1 MSLLMN
7 LIKITISGIMDIFK
21 FIKLLDGLQSYSKEA
36 VVNEYELSDDENEDL
51 ILSKSI
57 YPTGKPLGFYNY
69 CPNDISSIAKI
80 SKENIK
86 DEFLD
91 YIDSFSD
98 NIYDILERNNIED
111 VVSDM
116 SDNDLADVIVNLN
129 LKTSDD
135 FLTTIYAN
143 ILAKNNSKI
152 TFETNLGD
160 EFLDLSIAAKLKQL
174 IAYDISYKTDDDEI
188 YQLFD
193 FKSLDSNP
201 NYIIHDMAFDE
212 DENAFKEILSL
223 KNSSIV
229 TVSSSFFDENS
240 DLLNHI
246 SNPNHLEAVILLPI
260 FKDGDNLM
268 VIVINQHKKSN
279 KFILIDES
287 ESLIHKD
294 NDFDY
299 AFANEDLLPN
309 IIYSYKNFNEYENA
323 LILPV
328 ASLIKKNSSKKN
340 TQDVDAVKRRVYK
353 SDVDQLISLQE
364 QQASIQEQM
373 IRSHKQDVEFV
384 TFDSKATKSSVEEL
398 MYNKKRQPLENLLYK
413 KGKKILDEDIEFV
426 NLSEI
431 ADLISINQKNDKDT
445 ILVAACKQ
453 CTSKLDNYIHDIE
466 TINVDEYYIEIDNIS
481 PDVTK
486 QYLYTYLSSLNGLE
500 EIKYFSKKNHMITPE
515 QLGYVKIPVLKITT
529 QFELVDAVR
538 ESEEFFKAI
547 ELLKNDFQ
555 SNILDYKHVIE
566 SISELRGD
574 IEFSKHG
581 DVNVKKA
588 MRHAYS
594 DLIWPLASSYLQAT
608 KGSIETVEKKDNY
621 LVLFEF
627 VAAFNFIILLSGL
640 PDNVYQKCKY
650 DIWNFRKLYLYKDMS
665 FGKWVILSKN
675 IAEVYRKNNFSS
687 KLDKELFDKI
697 SSKKILKILDKT
709 KDFRNDEHHGAQS
722 NKYEAEDVLNELN
735 IYLKDLFEILEVYS
749 KYKLIYVLKSND
761 LSHEVILLN
770 GACAPPLYD
779 TLVFDE
785 KLENERLYLY
795 NPKNNKKLLI
805 KDNFMK
811 FAPVDDNKKHW
822 ALYIYDSC
830 DRNEYNAFY
839 KCYQSKQDDLKVS
852 IYDFEE
858 DIIG

>member
-1 MSLLMN
+1 
-7 LIKITISGIMDIFK
+7 MDVFK

-36 VVNEYELSDDENEDL
+36 VIDEYDLSDDENEDL
-51 ILSKSI
+51 ILSKSL

-69 CPNDISSIAKI
+69 CSNDISSLAKI
-80 SKENIK
+80 SGDNIK

-98 NIYDILERNNIED
+98 NVYDILENNNIED
-111 VVSDM
+111 IVSNM
-116 SDNDLADVIVNLN
+116 SDDELKDVIVNLN

-135 FLTTIYAN
+135 FLTAIYAN
-143 ILAKNNSKI
+143 ILAKNNSQI
-152 TFETNLGD
+152 TFETNLDD
-160 EFLDLSIAAKLKQL
+160 EYFDLSIATKLKQL
-174 IAYDISYKTDDDEI
+174 ITSDISYKTRDDEI

-193 FKSLDSNP
+193 FKSFDSNP
-201 NYIIHDMAFDE
+201 DYIIHDIAFDE
-212 DENAFKEILSL
+212 DEIELKESL
-223 KNSSIV
+223 ASKNSSII

-246 SNPNHLEAVILLPI
+246 SNPNNLEAIISLPI
-260 FKDGDNLM
+260 FKDEDNLM
-268 VIVINQHKKSN
+268 LIVLNQHKNSN

-287 ESLIHKD
+287 DSLIHKG

-299 AFANEDLLPN
+299 SYAGEDLLPK
-309 IIYSYKNFNEYENA
+309 IIDSYKNFKEYENA

-328 ASLIKKNSSKKN
+328 SSLIKKDSSKKN
-340 TQDVDAVKRRVYK
+340 NLEVDVVKRRVYK

-373 IRSHKQDVEFV
+373 LRSHKQNVDLVSE
-384 TFDSKATKSSVEEL
+384 SKSTKSSLEEL

-413 KGKKILDEDIEFV
+413 NGKKILDEDVEFV

-453 CTSKLDNYIHDIE
+453 CTSKLVNYNHDIE

-481 PDVTK
+481 SKVTK

-515 QLGYVKIPVLKITT
+515 QLGFVKIPVLKITT

-538 ESEEFFKAI
+538 ESEEFFKTI
-547 ELLKNDFQ
+547 DLLKNDFQ
-555 SNILDYKHVIE
+555 SNILDYKHVID
-566 SISELRGD
+566 SVSELRGG
-574 IEFSKHG
+574 IEFTRHG

-594 DLIWPLASSYLQAT
+594 DMIWPLASSYLQAT
-608 KGSIETVEKKDNY
+608 KGSFETVEKKDNY

-640 PDNVYQKCKY
+640 PETVYQNCKY
-650 DIWNFRKLYLYKDMS
+650 DIWDFTKLHFYKDMS
-665 FGKWVILSKN
+665 FGKWVVLSKN
-675 IAEVYRKNNFSS
+675 IADVYRENNFSS
-687 KLDKELFDKI
+687 KLDPELFNMI
-697 SSKKILKILDKT
+697 SSNKILKILDKT
-709 KDFRNDEHHGAQS
+709 KNYRNDEHHGAQS
-722 NKYEAEDVLNELN
+722 NKYEAEKLLNELN

-761 LSHEVILLN
+761 LSHDVISLN
-770 GACAPPLYD
+770 GACAPPIYD
-779 TLVFDE
+779 RLVFDE

-811 FAPVDDNKKHW
+811 FVPLDDNKKHW
-822 ALYIYDSC
+822 ALYLYDGC

-839 KCYQSKQDDLKVS
+839 KCYQSKQKPLKVS
-852 IYDFEE
+852 IYGLEE

>member
-1 MSLLMN
+1 
-7 LIKITISGIMDIFK
+7 MDVFK

-36 VVNEYELSDDENEDL
+36 VIDEYDLSDDENEDL
-51 ILSKSI
+51 ILSKSL

-69 CPNDISSIAKI
+69 CSNDISSLAKI
-80 SKENIK
+80 SGDNIK

-98 NIYDILERNNIED
+98 NVYDILENNNIED
-111 VVSDM
+111 IVSNM
-116 SDNDLADVIVNLN
+116 SDDELKDVIVNLN

-135 FLTTIYAN
+135 FLTAIYAN
-143 ILAKNNSKI
+143 ILAKNNSQI
-152 TFETNLGD
+152 TFETNLDD
-160 EFLDLSIAAKLKQL
+160 EYFDLSIATKLKQL
-174 IAYDISYKTDDDEI
+174 ITSDISYKTRDDEI

-193 FKSLDSNP
+193 FKSFDSNP
-201 NYIIHDMAFDE
+201 DYIIHDIAFDE
-212 DENAFKEILSL
+212 DENELKESL
-223 KNSSIV
+223 ASKNSSII

-246 SNPNHLEAVILLPI
+246 SNPNNLEAIISLPI
-260 FKDGDNLM
+260 FKDEDNLM
-268 VIVINQHKKSN
+268 LIVVNQHKNSN
-279 KFILIDES
+279 TFILIDES
-287 ESLIHKD
+287 DSLIHKG

-299 AFANEDLLPN
+299 SYAGEDLLPK
-309 IIYSYKNFNEYENA
+309 IIDSYKNFKEYENA

-328 ASLIKKNSSKKN
+328 SSLIKKDSSKKN
-340 TQDVDAVKRRVYK
+340 NLEVDVVKRRVYK

-373 IRSHKQDVEFV
+373 LRSHKQNVNLVSE
-384 TFDSKATKSSVEEL
+384 SKSTKSSLEEL

-413 KGKKILDEDIEFV
+413 NGKKILDEDVEFV

-453 CTSKLDNYIHDIE
+453 CTSKLVNYNHDIE

-481 PDVTK
+481 SKVTK

-515 QLGYVKIPVLKITT
+515 QLGFVKIPVLKITT

-538 ESEEFFKAI
+538 ESEEFFKTI
-547 ELLKNDFQ
+547 DLLKNDFQ
-555 SNILDYKHVIE
+555 SNILDYKHVID
-566 SISELRGD
+566 SVSELRGG
-574 IEFSKHG
+574 IEFTRHG

-594 DLIWPLASSYLQAT
+594 DMIWPLASSYLQAT
-608 KGSIETVEKKDNY
+608 KGSFETVEKKDNY

-640 PDNVYQKCKY
+640 PETVYQNCKY
-650 DIWNFRKLYLYKDMS
+650 DIWDFTKLHFYKDMS
-665 FGKWVILSKN
+665 FGKWVVLSKN
-675 IAEVYRKNNFSS
+675 IADVYRENNFSS
-687 KLDKELFDKI
+687 KLDPELFNMI
-697 SSKKILKILDKT
+697 SSNKILKILDKT
-709 KDFRNDEHHGAQS
+709 KNYRNDEHHGAQS
-722 NKYEAEDVLNELN
+722 NKYEAEKLLNELN

-761 LSHEVILLN
+761 LSHDVISLN
-770 GACAPPLYD
+770 GACAPPIYD
-779 TLVFDE
+779 RLVFDE

-811 FAPVDDNKKHW
+811 FVPLDDNKKHW
-822 ALYIYDSC
+822 ALYLYDGC

-839 KCYQSKQDDLKVS
+839 KCYQSKQKPLKVS
-852 IYDFEE
+852 IYGLEE

>member
-1 MSLLMN
+1 
-7 LIKITISGIMDIFK
+7 MDVFK

-36 VVNEYELSDDENEDL
+36 VIDEYDLSDDENEDL
-51 ILSKSI
+51 ILSKSL

-69 CPNDISSIAKI
+69 CSNDISSLAKI
-80 SKENIK
+80 SGDNIK

-98 NIYDILERNNIED
+98 NVYDILENNNIED
-111 VVSDM
+111 IVSNM
-116 SDNDLADVIVNLN
+116 SDDELKDVIVNLN

-135 FLTTIYAN
+135 FLTAIYAN
-143 ILAKNNSKI
+143 ILAKNNSQI
-152 TFETNLGD
+152 TFETNLDD
-160 EFLDLSIAAKLKQL
+160 EYFDLSIATKLKQL
-174 IAYDISYKTDDDEI
+174 ITSDISYKTRDDEI

-193 FKSLDSNP
+193 FKSFDSNP
-201 NYIIHDMAFDE
+201 DYIIHDIAFDE
-212 DENAFKEILSL
+212 DENELKESL
-223 KNSSIV
+223 ASKNSSII

-246 SNPNHLEAVILLPI
+246 SNPNNLEAIISLPI
-260 FKDGDNLM
+260 FKDEDNLM
-268 VIVINQHKKSN
+268 LIVVNQHKNSN

-287 ESLIHKD
+287 DSLIHKG

-299 AFANEDLLPN
+299 SYAGEDLLPK
-309 IIYSYKNFNEYENA
+309 IIDSYKNFKEYENA

-328 ASLIKKNSSKKN
+328 SSLIKKDSSKKN
-340 TQDVDAVKRRVYK
+340 NLEVDVAKRRVYK

-373 IRSHKQDVEFV
+373 LRSHKQNVNLVSE
-384 TFDSKATKSSVEEL
+384 SKSTKSSLEEL

-413 KGKKILDEDIEFV
+413 NGKKILDEDVEFV

-453 CTSKLDNYIHDIE
+453 CTSKLVNYNHDIE

-481 PDVTK
+481 SKVTK

-515 QLGYVKIPVLKITT
+515 QLGFVKIPVLKITT

-538 ESEEFFKAI
+538 ESEEFFKTI
-547 ELLKNDFQ
+547 DLLKNDFQ
-555 SNILDYKHVIE
+555 SNILDYKHVID
-566 SISELRGD
+566 SVSELRGG
-574 IEFSKHG
+574 IEFTRHG

-594 DLIWPLASSYLQAT
+594 DMIWPLASSYLQAT
-608 KGSIETVEKKDNY
+608 KGSFETVEKKDNY

-640 PDNVYQKCKY
+640 PETVYQNCKY
-650 DIWNFRKLYLYKDMS
+650 DIWDFTKLHFYKDMS
-665 FGKWVILSKN
+665 FGKWVVLSKN
-675 IAEVYRKNNFSS
+675 IADVYRENNFSS
-687 KLDKELFDKI
+687 KLDPELFNMI
-697 SSKKILKILDKT
+697 SSNKILKILDKT
-709 KDFRNDEHHGAQS
+709 KNYRNDEHHGAQS
-722 NKYEAEDVLNELN
+722 NKYEAEKLLNELN

-761 LSHEVILLN
+761 LSHDVISLN
-770 GACAPPLYD
+770 GACAPPIYD
-779 TLVFDE
+779 RLVFDE

-811 FAPVDDNKKHW
+811 FVPLDDNKKHW
-822 ALYIYDSC
+822 ALYLYDGC

-839 KCYQSKQDDLKVS
+839 KCYQSKQKPLKVS
-852 IYDFEE
+852 IYGLEE

>member
-1 MSLLMN
+1 
-7 LIKITISGIMDIFK
+7 MDVFK

-36 VVNEYELSDDENEDL
+36 VIDEYDLSDDENEDL
-51 ILSKSI
+51 ILSKSL

-69 CPNDISSIAKI
+69 CSNDISSLAKI
-80 SKENIK
+80 SGDNIK

-98 NIYDILERNNIED
+98 NVYDILENNNIED
-111 VVSDM
+111 IVSNM
-116 SDNDLADVIVNLN
+116 SDDELKDVIVNLN

-135 FLTTIYAN
+135 FLTAIYAN
-143 ILAKNNSKI
+143 ILAKNNSQI
-152 TFETNLGD
+152 TFETNLDD
-160 EFLDLSIAAKLKQL
+160 EYFDLSIATKLKQL
-174 IAYDISYKTDDDEI
+174 ITSDISYKTRDDEI

-193 FKSLDSNP
+193 FKSFDSNP
-201 NYIIHDMAFDE
+201 DYIIHDIAFDE
-212 DENAFKEILSL
+212 DEIELKESL
-223 KNSSIV
+223 ASKNSSII

-246 SNPNHLEAVILLPI
+246 SNPNNLEAIISLPI
-260 FKDGDNLM
+260 FKDEDNLM
-268 VIVINQHKKSN
+268 LIVLNQHKNSN

-287 ESLIHKD
+287 DSLIHKG

-299 AFANEDLLPN
+299 SYAGEDLLPK
-309 IIYSYKNFNEYENA
+309 IIDSYKNFKEYENA

-328 ASLIKKNSSKKN
+328 SSLIKKDSSKKN
-340 TQDVDAVKRRVYK
+340 NLEVDVVKRRVYK

-373 IRSHKQDVEFV
+373 LRSHKQNVDLVSE
-384 TFDSKATKSSVEEL
+384 SKSTKSSLEEL

-413 KGKKILDEDIEFV
+413 NGKKILDEDVEFV

-453 CTSKLDNYIHDIE
+453 CTSKLVNYNHDIE

-481 PDVTK
+481 SKVTK

-515 QLGYVKIPVLKITT
+515 QLGFVKIPVLKITT

-538 ESEEFFKAI
+538 ESEEFFKTI
-547 ELLKNDFQ
+547 DLLKNDFQ
-555 SNILDYKHVIE
+555 SNILDYKHVID
-566 SISELRGD
+566 SVSELRGG
-574 IEFSKHG
+574 IEFTRHG

-594 DLIWPLASSYLQAT
+594 DMIWPLASSYLQAT
-608 KGSIETVEKKDNY
+608 KGSFETVEKKDNY

-640 PDNVYQKCKY
+640 PETVYQNCKY
-650 DIWNFRKLYLYKDMS
+650 DIWDFTKLHFYKDMS
-665 FGKWVILSKN
+665 FGKWVVLSKN
-675 IAEVYRKNNFSS
+675 IADVYRENNFSS
-687 KLDKELFDKI
+687 KLDPELFNMI
-697 SSKKILKILDKT
+697 SSNKILKILDKT
-709 KDFRNDEHHGAQS
+709 KNYRNDEHHGAQS
-722 NKYEAEDVLNELN
+722 NKYEAEKLLNELN

-749 KYKLIYVLKSND
+749 KYKMIYVLKSND
-761 LSHEVILLN
+761 LSHDVISLN
-770 GACAPPLYD
+770 GACAPPIYD
-779 TLVFDE
+779 RLVFDE

-811 FAPVDDNKKHW
+811 FVPLDDNKKHW
-822 ALYIYDSC
+822 ALYLYDGC

-839 KCYQSKQDDLKVS
+839 KCYQSKQKPLKVS
-852 IYDFEE
+852 IYGLEE